1 MFNGIFDYMAGQR
14 PQRNQMQ
21 QGRQM
26 PQQGLLSA
34 LSNQGLIA
42 PPTPMAP
49 QQNGAASAL
58 QGAQQNAIIMPA
70 KKKDDGGG
78 AGGLMTLFKLFMGG

>member
-1 MFNGIFDYMAGQR
+1 MFNGILNYMAGQR
-14 PQRNQMQ
+14 QQRQPMQ
-21 QGRQM
+21 QM
-26 PQQGLLSA
+26 PQQGLLDA
-34 LSNQGLIA
+34 MSNQGNIL
-42 PPTPMAP
+42 PPAQMM
-49 QQNGAASAL
+49 QQPNGAASAL